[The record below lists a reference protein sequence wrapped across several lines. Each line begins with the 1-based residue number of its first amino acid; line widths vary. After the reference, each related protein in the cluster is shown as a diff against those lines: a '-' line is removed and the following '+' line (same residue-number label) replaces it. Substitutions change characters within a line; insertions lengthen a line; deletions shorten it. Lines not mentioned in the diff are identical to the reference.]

1 MVIKCP
7 KCGERIDVDE
17 AQLSTGEVKVKCSHC
32 YAMFA
37 IKRGVKK
44 TEAPKQPAIIPPLVS
59 GETEGLGGEYQG
71 ASIAVADKAISEQRA
86 PEKRINLKKVI
97 VAMDGDAA
105 VKIINDVLTENGF
118 EIINAPDGRTVL
130 SLIEAERPAVAIL
143 DVGLPHIFG
152 FEISEII
159 RNSEKLKD
167 TIVILVASIYDKTR
181 YKREPISL
189 FGADDYIEKH
199 HIRDSLITKING
211 LLEDRFPGMIHPEHH
226 EAAEAKSLRTL
237 KEGYDYSEKNRLT
250 ADDVDGLKNDELP
263 PMEEERVLEV
273 EKKEAPLSLEHEK
286 AKRFARII
294 ISDISL
300 YNQKA
305 VEDGIKKNN
314 FYEMLKAEIEEGRK
328 LYEKRVSQDI
338 IFAANYYDEMLEEF
352 IKNKRRS
359 LGLSEIT
366 FLNL

>member
-1 MVIKCP
+1 
-7 KCGERIDVDE
+7 
-17 AQLSTGEVKVKCSHC
+17 
-32 YAMFA
+32 
-37 IKRGVKK
+37 
-44 TEAPKQPAIIPPLVS
+44 
-59 GETEGLGGEYQG
+59 
-71 ASIAVADKAISEQRA
+71 
-86 PEKRINLKKVI
+86 INLKKVL

-130 SLIEAERPAVAIL
+130 SLIESERPAVAIL

-181 YKREPISL
+181 YKREPMSL

-199 HIRDSLITKING
+199 HIRDSLITKIIG

-263 PMEEERVLEV
+263 PIIPSYPPLTPLSPHLVRGELKGGGEAEGLKAGRGDYEEERVLEV

-338 IFAANYYDEMLEEF
+338 IFAANYYDEMIEEF

-359 LGLSEIT
+359 LGLS
-366 FLNL
+366 